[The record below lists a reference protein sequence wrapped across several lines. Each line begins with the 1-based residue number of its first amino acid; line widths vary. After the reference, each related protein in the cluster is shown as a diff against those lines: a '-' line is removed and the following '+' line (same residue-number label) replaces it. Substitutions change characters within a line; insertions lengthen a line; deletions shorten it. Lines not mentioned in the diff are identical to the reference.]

1 MAARSLQDKAARS
14 SAEEQPV
21 DDGTVPHDP
30 TVNEEEPGINLF
42 VLKQFEPA
50 LDVQVRWLSVS

>member
-1 MAARSLQDKAARS
+1 M
-14 SAEEQPV
+14 